1 MSRPTTPQTHRSHA
15 RAAAIAAA
23 LALAFAALLTG
34 LPGGSGPAPA
44 IAGCGKLNAEP
55 RIVSNYAKPFA
66 DQYDKKLRVAVQR
79 GRAAV
84 TNWRVQLYTFGGFLL
99 GESKYEK
106 RMAKSDI
113 AKMKLRVPLQPGR
126 YTLVT
131 KGTVHGCGEVER
143 DQIVSFRDCLSK
155 LPIKFV
161 TKPGGTAADYRGWV
175 SVKIAPK
182 PVWAPLGD
190 IRGTLTNFS
199 GDIYG
204 RAELPRGER
213 KLIGSQTLDFKLKSG
228 GLQPGGYTVNVTGK
242 ARQPRS
248 CGDLSKSTVLQFG

>member
-1 MSRPTTPQTHRSHA
+1 MSRPTRQPPHRSRA
-15 RAAAIAAA
+15 RFAALAAAIALAA
-23 LALAFAALLTG
+23 AALLAG
-34 LPGGSGPAPA
+34 LPGGSGPATA

-55 RIVSNYAKPFA
+55 RIVSRYAKPFA
-66 DQYDKKLRVAVQR
+66 DQYDKKLSVAVER

-84 TNWRVQLYTFGGFLL
+84 TGWRVQLYTFGGYLL
-99 GESKYEK
+99 GESKPDE
-106 RMAKSDI
+106 RMAKSDV
-113 AKMKLRVPLQPGR
+113 ARMRLRVPLQPGK

-131 KGTVHGCGEVER
+131 KGTVRGCGEVER
-143 DQIVSFRDCLSK
+143 DQVVSFRDCLEE

-161 TKPGGTAADYRGWV
+161 TKPGGTASDYRGWV
-175 SVKIAPK
+175 SLKIAPK
-182 PVWAPLGD
+182 PLWAPLGD
-190 IRGTLTNFS
+190 VRGTLTSFA

-213 KLIGSQTLDFKLKSG
+213 KLIGTQTLDFKLKSG